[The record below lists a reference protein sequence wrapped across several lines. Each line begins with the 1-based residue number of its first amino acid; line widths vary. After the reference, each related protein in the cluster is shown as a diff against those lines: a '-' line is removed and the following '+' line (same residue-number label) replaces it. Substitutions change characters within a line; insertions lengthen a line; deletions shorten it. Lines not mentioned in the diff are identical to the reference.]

1 MQLKNK
7 MQTTESEHLFS
18 IHILFI
24 ASSIYKDFLKT
35 SEEKESN
42 HVETLKNI
50 NIRIIINIQRVLQS
64 R

>member
-7 MQTTESEHLFS
+7 MQARESEHLFS

-24 ASSIYKDFLKT
+24 ASRLYKDFLKT
-35 SEEKESN
+35 SEKKECN

-50 NIRIIINIQRVLQS
+50 NILIIINIQRVLQS
-64 R
+64 H